1 VRSKTKIVSTRTI
14 SSRELERDPEFP
26 LKTVTGD
33 EMLVYEYDPEI
44 KQQSSQWK
52 GPSPSCPKKVSQ
64 VCSNV
69 KSMLTVSFDIQV
81 DEHYE
86 FVPQG

>member
-1 VRSKTKIVSTRTI
+1 MSTCTI
-14 SSRELERDPEFP
+14 FSRELERDPEFL
-26 LKTVTGD
+26 LKTVRGD
-33 EMLVYEYDPEI
+33 EMLVYDYDPEA

-52 GPSPSCPKKVSQ
+52 GPSPSFPKKASQ

-69 KSMLTVSFDIQV
+69 KRMLTVSSDIQV